1 MEVFPKYFRRLL
13 QNNAAQIFSG
23 SGRATEPTGSYQLLV
38 AEVQKI
44 RQDPKQAQMIAESLD
59 TPEGE
64 VFKDFDV
71 STFMEH
77 FKLDAVAKIMLVLE
91 LKSASK
97 SDLRTKGMPSIFVPS
112 SKLANN
118 ARSRCNSHQQLSK
131 RSHGHCQSDF

>member
-23 SGRATEPTGSYQLLV
+23 SGRAAEPTGSYQLLV

-44 RQDPKQAQMIAESLD
+44 RQDPKEAQMIAESLD

-77 FKLDAVAKIMLVLE
+77 FKLDAVAKIMLALE

-97 SDLRTKGMPSIFVPS
+97 SDLRTKGMPSFFFCWS
-112 SKLANN
+112 DFANN
-118 ARSRCNSHQQLSK
+118 VRSRCNSHQQLSK
-131 RSHGHCQSDF
+131 RSHGHCQPNV

>member
-44 RQDPKQAQMIAESLD
+44 RQDPKEAQMIAESLD

-77 FKLDAVAKIMLVLE
+77 FKLDAVAKIMLALE
-91 LKSASK
+91 LKA
-97 SDLRTKGMPSIFVPS
+97 G
-112 SKLANN
+112 
-118 ARSRCNSHQQLSK
+118 
-131 RSHGHCQSDF
+131 

>member
-44 RQDPKQAQMIAESLD
+44 RQDPKEAQMIAESLD

-77 FKLDAVAKIMLVLE
+77 FKLDAVAKIMLALE

-97 SDLRTKGMPSIFVPS
+97 SDPRTKGMPSGGGFFFW
-112 SKLANN
+112 
-118 ARSRCNSHQQLSK
+118 R
-131 RSHGHCQSDF
+131 